1 MFTGIIETLG
11 TIVAVEGHGQDGA
24 RIGVRAKLA
33 GDGRP
38 AVALGD
44 SVAVNGVCLT
54 AVAMAQR
61 GASVEVAFDVSHET
75 MARTG
80 FGALRRGDRVNIER
94 ALRLGDRLGGHWVTG
109 HVDGLGTLD
118 AIEARADATD
128 LRYAVPAA
136 LEPEVVEKGSIAID
150 GVSLTVNEVW
160 PGGLRV
166 TIIPHTAQ
174 WTQLLDGG
182 QGKRVHLETDIIA
195 KHIRRLATFAAAPT
209 AASPASVD
217 LELLRRA
224 GFA

>member
-1 MFTGIIETLG
+1 MFTGIIEAHG
-11 TIVAVEGHGQDGA
+11 TITTIDSHGQDGA
-24 RIGVRAKLA
+24 RLCVRARLA

-38 AVALGD
+38 PVALGD

-54 AVAMAQR
+54 AVAMPQR
-61 GASVEVAFDVSHET
+61 GDAVEIAFDVSHET

-80 FGALRRGDRVNIER
+80 LGVLQRGDRVNIER

-109 HVDGLGTLD
+109 HVDGLGTLE
-118 AIEARADATD
+118 AIEARATSTD

-174 WTQLLDGG
+174 ATQLLDGG
-182 QGKRVHLETDIIA
+182 RGKRVHLETDILA
-195 KHIRRLATFAAAPT
+195 KHIRRLSAFAGANVAVT
-209 AASPASVD
+209 GTGVD
-217 LELLRRA
+217 LDLLRRA